1 MEIDHSQL
9 TNRQNEIF
17 EYIKTCIVEDQC
29 PPTVRQ
35 IGKKF
40 GIRSPNGVMC
50 HLKALERKNKI
61 ERIENKSCRIKVV
74 GLRLKWVEAEAA

>member
-1 MEIDHSQL
+1 MAVEYSQL
-9 TNRQNEIF
+9 TRRQSQIF
-17 EYIKTCIVEDQC
+17 EYVKKCIVGNQC

-50 HLKALERKNKI
+50 HLKALEKKGYI
-61 ERIENKSCRIKVV
+61 ERTENESRGIKVA
-74 GLRLKWVEAEAA
+74 GLQLEWVEPEAA